1 MEVATDEPVSA
12 DGAWEDLREARA
24 QALEHEDRSQHFREA
39 VLGGAWNIERSG
51 RALFGIRVDVMTNS
65 VVHPFV
71 KKFGLSLSASFEAR
85 VYGER
90 DGHLLSVLWQKRVMG
105 LYEFWVAHG
114 KPDVYP
120 TGLADSVLTGD
131 EVGLP
136 DRLKGRALKR
146 LNAILQLLPS

>member
-1 MEVATDEPVSA
+1 
-12 DGAWEDLREARA
+12 
-24 QALEHEDRSQHFREA
+24 
-39 VLGGAWNIERSG
+39 
-51 RALFGIRVDVMTNS
+51 MTKS

-71 KKFGLSLSASFEAR
+71 KKFGLSMSASFEAR

-90 DGHLLSVLWQKRVMG
+90 DGHLLSVLWQKRLLG

-114 KPDVYP
+114 KPDLYP
-120 TGLADSVLTGD
+120 GGLADLVLTGE